1 MDKSEQK
8 TLSDFVNITIPKE
21 FYENDAEIILLH
33 MELSGIID
41 SILHNRKI
49 SPPAFFISDEEEKIL
64 KTYAKDSIQ
73 CEKFYTLLKS
83 VVEILKKYCL

>member
-1 MDKSEQK
+1 MDKLEKK
-8 TLSDFVNITIPKE
+8 TLLDFVNIIMPKK

-33 MELSGIID
+33 AELSGIIN
-41 SILHNRKI
+41 SILNNRKI
-49 SPPAFFISDEEEKIL
+49 SSPACFISDEEEKIL
-64 KTYAKDSIQ
+64 KNYAKDSIQ